1 MSVRPA
7 PKHRSPLRLFLGKRW
22 FRTRRY
28 ARWIRE
34 GRQYA
39 TTLSPQTVLPELVFQ
54 HQSLILRP
62 LAGVDMRLQENKKTN
77 LRLAVERLNGLVID
91 PEKVFSFWYLVGKP
105 SQRRGFLPGL
115 ILQNGTV
122 QKGVGGGLCQLG
134 NLLFWIILHS
144 PLTVT
149 ERWRHSYDVFPDVK
163 RKVPFGAGATLSYN
177 YVDLQFKNQT
187 KQPFQLKLWLSE
199 THLHGQLFTT
209 SPLEE
214 SYTVEERNHQIRGQ
228 AWGGYTR
235 HNQIIRIRW
244 ENATERKK
252 AEELVT
258 ENHAILMYQPF
269 LGAPDGEI
277 RSADENSSK
286 E

>member
-1 MSVRPA
+1 MAIRPA
-7 PKHRSPLRLFLGKRW
+7 PKHRSQLRLFLGKRW
-22 FRTRRY
+22 FRARRY
-28 ARWIRE
+28 ARWLFE
-34 GRQYA
+34 QNQYA
-39 TTLSPQTVLPELVFQ
+39 RTLSPQDLLPEQVFQ

-62 LAGVDMRLQENKKTN
+62 LAGIDMQLQENKKTN
-77 LRLAVERLNGLVID
+77 LSLALERLNGLVVK
-91 PEKVFSFWYLVGKP
+91 PGETFSFWYLVGKP
-105 SQRRGFLPGL
+105 NTRRGFLPGL

-122 QKGVGGGLCQLG
+122 QEGIGGGLCQLG
-134 NLLFWIILHS
+134 NLLFWMVLHS

-177 YVDLQFKNQT
+177 YVDLQFKNRT
-187 KQPFQLKLWLSE
+187 KQAFQLKLWLSE
-199 THLHGQLFTT
+199 THLHGQLLTT
-209 SPLEE
+209 VPLAEF
-214 SYTVEERNHQIRGQ
+214 YTVEERNHQIRGQ

-235 HNQIIRIRW
+235 HNQIVRILW
-244 ENATERKK
+244 ENETGQKR

-269 LGAPDGEI
+269 LGAPDGKI
-277 RSADENSSK
+277 RSTDENSST